1 MLIKLPASIVTSETR
16 MSDQD
21 PARERLYSEHRDDIA
36 RLAQDVQNGYSF
48 AKVSFIYGRLKK
60 LGPWK
65 PEDLSMELIF
75 EIDMMQAALAVEYSR
90 VFASGSRQVSRDK
103 VPGHLRSVHDA
114 IIELRN
120 KRYAHDDNHASV
132 ENAVNIRIEGEQVTV
147 VSGATM
153 KMCLGAPSEWEELIK
168 WLGCFLVEQ
177 TEKQLKRLT
186 EKTGLEWVQPKGP
199 SPAWL

>member
-1 MLIKLPASIVTSETR
+1 

-21 PARERLYSEHRDDIA
+21 PVLERLHSEHGDDIT

-48 AKVSFIYGRLKK
+48 SKVSFIYGRLKM

-65 PEDLSMELIF
+65 PEDFNMELIF

-90 VFASGSRQVSRDK
+90 VFVSGSRRVSRDK
-103 VPGHLRSVHDA
+103 VPVHLRSVHDE
-114 IIELRN
+114 IMELRN
-120 KRYAHDDNHASV
+120 KRYAHDDTHASV
-132 ENAVNIRIEGEQVTV
+132 ENSVNIWIEGERVTV
-147 VSGATM
+147 VSGAEM
-153 KMCLGAPSEWEELIK
+153 KMCLGAPPEWEELIK
-168 WLGCFLVEQ
+168 WLGRFLVEQ

-199 SPAWL
+199 PPGWL

>member
-1 MLIKLPASIVTSETR
+1 
-16 MSDQD
+16 MSGQD
-21 PARERLYSEHRDDIA
+21 NTRERLYFDHRDDID

-48 AKVSFIYGRLKK
+48 SKVSFIYWRLQN

-65 PEDLSMELIF
+65 PEDFTMELIF

-90 VFASGSRQVSRDK
+90 VFAGGSRKVGRDK
-103 VPGHLRSVHDA
+103 VPEHLRSVHDA

-132 ENAVNIRIEGEQVTV
+132 KNSINIQIEGERVTIV
-147 VSGATM
+147 PGAEL
-153 KMCLGAPSEWEELIK
+153 KMCLGAPPEWEELIN
-168 WLGCFLVEQ
+168 WLGGYLVEQ

-186 EKTGLEWVQPKGP
+186 ETTGLEWVQPKGP
-199 SPAWL
+199 SPDWI